1 MRTNLLFWSLRR
13 AAAPVQLSRDI
24 EWGRGII
31 MVARQ
36 IHLHIRY
43 YTKIFKSAAK
53 VSATMKHLFG

>member
-13 AAAPVQLSRDI
+13 ATPVQLSRDT

-31 MVARQ
+31 MAARQ
-36 IHLHIRY
+36 IHLRVRY

-53 VSATMKHLFG
+53 VSTTMKHLFG